1 MRDMLAGTP
10 AAPWITPSL
19 AIPLEDFAV
28 PVATPDTS
36 DTLPALTQKRMVGT
50 QVPPPGPLE
59 CCDSAELPPPSWHGR
74 HLWNGIYSMPF
85 FDVSTCFNIF
95 EHENIY
101 SIWICWNTS
110 GIFFSTETKPWNLR
124 FCRISIAVRMHCL
137 GQCHAQRNLASE
149 KPHKSFSA
157 HKESQFPGKKM
168 RQNMIRRWWSP
179 WRQPFLAT

>member
-28 PVATPDTS
+28 RWQH
-36 DTLPALTQKRMVGT
+36 LTHLTHSRRSKRMVGT

-85 FDVSTCFNIF
+85 FDVSTCFNTF
-95 EHENIY
+95 EHQNIY

-149 KPHKSFSA
+149 TPTNR
-157 HKESQFPGKKM
+157 SQRIRSLISRQKM
-168 RQNMIRRWWSP
+168 RQNMIKRWWSP